1 VADPTRRIQVTDE
14 GKSEERETTSDDVE
28 AHSLL
33 DAPPSERPP
42 ADRNDE
48 GDDVEAHVLS
58 EAPPSE

>member
-1 VADPTRRIQVTDE
+1 MTDE
-14 GKSEERETTSDDVE
+14 GKNDERETNSDDVE

-48 GDDVEAHVLS
+48 GDDVEAHTMS